1 MIRLRS
7 GAAYRSDKKVKHKDL
22 ALILLVNILWSSN
35 FLAAKVGLE
44 EFPPLFFTAT
54 RFFIVVLVLLPFISL
69 PHGNWR
75 KIILVGIIMGVLHY
89 WLMFWGLS
97 IAPDISSVA
106 IINQTFIPFSTILA
120 VLFLKERIGW
130 QRSFAIFL
138 AFAGVMVIGFDP
150 VIFANLLSPVL
161 VLVASFLVALNM
173 VIVRTMQGVSAVN
186 LTFWTSAIG
195 VVPLFLL
202 SLVIEEGHMTV
213 IRTAGW
219 EQWTAVAY
227 SAVGA
232 TVVGHGLANYL
243 IKRYPV
249 STVAPYYLLV
259 PVLAVLIGVV
269 FWGDV
274 LTPEL
279 ITGGLMVMAGVSI
292 ITFRS
297 THKKKIKAT
306 DDA

>member
-1 MIRLRS
+1 M
-7 GAAYRSDKKVKHKDL
+7 KHKDL

-130 QRSFAIFL
+130 QRSFAILL

-213 IRTAGW
+213 VRTAGW

-227 SAVGA
+227 SAMGSPTISSNAIRSVRWRP
-232 TVVGHGLANYL
+232 
-243 IKRYPV
+243 IICWCRY
-249 STVAPYYLLV
+249 S
-259 PVLAVLIGVV
+259 
-269 FWGDV
+269 
-274 LTPEL
+274 
-279 ITGGLMVMAGVSI
+279 
-292 ITFRS
+292 RC
-297 THKKKIKAT
+297 
-306 DDA
+306 